1 MKSEVRQTQKDE
13 DCMFPLKNVYN
24 SHIHIKLPEMARGNG
39 ELLFNDFGFF
49 GGVMGFLGGDG
60 CTL

>member
-39 ELLFNDFGFF
+39 ELLFNDCGFF
-49 GGVMGFLGGDG
+49 WGGDG